1 MRLKRLSTVIAGL
14 LLAGSFGVTM
24 PSEASSTGVIAGSC
38 DAATI
43 KVDGGR
49 LTTPNGGFCVVTEYV
64 GPNIVANAVQTAS
77 IEITAPDVE
86 VQCSGSAVRGFSGAV
101 TVAVHG
107 NSTDS
112 FPDVVMI
119 VDGASGPQTLN
130 PTATALIKGRSF
142 AGAGTFTRQGSGSCA
157 SGSATWTLGHV
168 AFEDPT
174 L

>member
-1 MRLKRLSTVIAGL
+1 MRLKQLSTVIAGL
-14 LLAGSFGVTM
+14 LLAGTFGVTT
-24 PSEASSTGVIAGSC
+24 PSEASSAGVIAGSC
-38 DAATI
+38 NAVTI
-43 KVDGGR
+43 KVDGGQ
-49 LTTPNGGFCVVTEYV
+49 LTTPSGGFCAVTEYV
-64 GPNIVANAVQTAS
+64 GPNIVANAAQTAT
-77 IEITAPDVE
+77 IQITAPNVKL
-86 VQCSGSAVRGFSGAV
+86 QCSGSAVRGFSGAV

-130 PTATALIKGRSF
+130 PTATALIKGLSF

-157 SGSATWTLGHV
+157 SGSATWTLGHIT
-168 AFEDPT
+168 FEDPT